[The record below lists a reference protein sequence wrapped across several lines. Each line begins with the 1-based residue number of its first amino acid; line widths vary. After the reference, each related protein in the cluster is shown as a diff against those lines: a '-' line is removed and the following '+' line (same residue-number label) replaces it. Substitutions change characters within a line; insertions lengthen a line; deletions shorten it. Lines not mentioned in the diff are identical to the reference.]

1 VSGSTPVW
9 VRDGNYKQ
17 GAASYR
23 IHDHDYAFVVTPVEL
38 DDLAESGT
46 KTNDRHLTTLK
57 PSIISRYRIAAL
69 FSLRSFYTRFRRTT
83 IIPEIKPYFDLKGSM
98 SVPPYPGPAPGEAAP
113 AYRRSEL
120 KVACVQFDVKVD
132 LRNFVELWLMESL
145 EK

>member
-1 VSGSTPVW
+1 ML
-9 VRDGNYKQ
+9 VRGGNYKQ
-17 GAASYR
+17 EAASNR

-46 KTNDRHLTTLK
+46 KTNDRHLTTLQTINHLK
-57 PSIISRYRIAAL
+57 HSIAAL

-83 IIPEIKPYFDLKGSM
+83 IIPEIKPYFDLKGRM

-120 KVACVQFDVKVD
+120 KVACVQFDVKVY
-132 LRNFVELWLMESL
+132 LRNVVEL
-145 EK
+145 